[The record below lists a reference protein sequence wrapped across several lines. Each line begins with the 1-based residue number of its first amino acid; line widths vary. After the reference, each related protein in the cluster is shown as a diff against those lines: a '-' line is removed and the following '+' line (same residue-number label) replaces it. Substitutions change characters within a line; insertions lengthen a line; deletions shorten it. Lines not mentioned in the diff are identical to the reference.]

1 METRINRIQSGG
13 RHIYAV
19 TVPYSDRQ
27 CLTVEVELT
36 EKQTSEGHEHIRPA
50 ALAAAD
56 SALKKARD
64 NLQREI
70 DP

>member
-1 METRINRIQSGG
+1 METRVSRIQGGG
-13 RHIYAV
+13 RHSYAV

-36 EKQTSEGHEHIRPA
+36 EKQTSEGHERIRPA
-50 ALAAAD
+50 ALAAAV
-56 SALKKARD
+56 SALEKARAH
-64 NLQREI
+64 LQHEI

>member
-1 METRINRIQSGG
+1 MEIRVSRIQSGG

-19 TVPYSDRQ
+19 PDPYLERR

-36 EKQTSEGHEHIRPA
+36 EKQTSEGREYIRPA
-50 ALAAAD
+50 ALAAAV
-56 SALKKARD
+56 SALENARA
-64 NLQREI
+64 NLQHEI